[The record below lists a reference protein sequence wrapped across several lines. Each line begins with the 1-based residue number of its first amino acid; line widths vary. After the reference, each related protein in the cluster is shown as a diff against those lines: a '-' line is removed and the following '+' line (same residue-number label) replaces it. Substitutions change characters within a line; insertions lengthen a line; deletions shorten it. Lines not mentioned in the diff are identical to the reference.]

1 MGITGKA
8 ADLLAVVRLV
18 GVQVTAM
25 RVDLVAVRLISMI
38 VGVQVST
45 MCVKIDVLVMQV
57 VSLRALD
64 VDIIVRVVI
73 IRDQGTPIIVTS
85 QLYFIS
91 VDLVHGHD
99 ERLAVDLN
107 DRLMSRDGR
116 GCQLSINMRMS
127 LDVASNDL

>member
-18 GVQVTAM
+18 GVQVAAM
-25 RVDLVAVRLISMI
+25 SVDLVAVRLVPMI

-45 MCVKIDVLVMQV
+45 MCVKVDVLVMQV

-73 IRDQGTPIIVTS
+73 IRDQGTPIIITS

-99 ERLAVDLN
+99 
-107 DRLMSRDGR
+107 M
-116 GCQLSINMRMS
+116 
-127 LDVASNDL
+127 